1 MAVHRDACE
10 KLDFDRR
17 ETSVLKGRCSGDL
30 AVLEDVIGGAVI
42 CLVSTIWHNSLDK
55 YLI

>member
-1 MAVHRDACE
+1 MTVHRDACE

-17 ETSVLKGRCSGDL
+17 ETSELKGRCSGDL
-30 AVLEDVIGGAVI
+30 AVLNDAIGGAVV
-42 CLVSTIWHNSLDK
+42 CSVSTIWHNSLDK